1 MYKKYAKELVESFLY
16 LWIVT
21 SRMGFGKEPNPTWND
36 DLFAEYKTY
45 EEALESTLQEAL
57 VLIKI

>member
-1 MYKKYAKELVESFLY
+1 
-16 LWIVT
+16 
-21 SRMGFGKEPNPTWND
+21 MGFGKEPNPTWND